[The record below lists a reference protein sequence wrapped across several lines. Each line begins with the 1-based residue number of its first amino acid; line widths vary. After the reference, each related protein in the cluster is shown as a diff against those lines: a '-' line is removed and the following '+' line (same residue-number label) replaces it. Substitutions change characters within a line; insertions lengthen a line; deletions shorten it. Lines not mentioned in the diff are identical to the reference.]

1 MKHLRYRFFRKN
13 SGVKILID
21 SVVVLLACLLVFEIL
36 PRTAT
41 FFTLASS
48 HTTFEQKLIH
58 TVLALFLILL
68 SRTSLMVYK
77 QPWNRTKAM
86 SYIHII
92 VADAM
97 AGVVFYIVAEFV
109 LHSVY
114 PFLLELSLFML
125 IDVGTLFYRLLY
137 RGISEE
143 YGTTEQ

>member
-1 MKHLRYRFFRKN
+1 MVSNTDHAWSRTGLYQRSIRDKLDVHRGQHSSLSLRATRHLR
-13 SGVKILID
+13 
-21 SVVVLLACLLVFEIL
+21 
-36 PRTAT
+36 
-41 FFTLASS
+41 
-48 HTTFEQKLIH
+48 QKLIY
-58 TVLALFLILL
+58 TVLALALILL

-97 AGVVFYIVAEFV
+97 TGVVFCIVAEFV

-114 PFLLELSLFML
+114 PLSLFML
-125 IDVGTLFYRLLY
+125 IDIGTLFYRLLY

-143 YGTTEQ
+143 DGMTEQ